1 VTLAPVPASKAG
13 KKGPTMPIFAT
24 GRGLLPTLASAAIA
38 SSVILAAPEA
48 HAQRPAPRPK
58 EAPAPPPP
66 PAPAPEPK
74 IPDLM
79 AAVPGGITAEQVGVR
94 AAQTSYVAKASE
106 ETSYAAEARTDAARA
121 GFLPRLQLTGRYT
134 RLSGFTPPAFGS
146 AQFRSVVTT
155 DAAGTSP
162 VDLANTQASGGVLRF
177 PLVLNQWLAQA
188 SLIVPISDYLLR
200 INQNYTA
207 ATRQEEAARY
217 DLQAERAKAYSDGK
231 IAYYTWLR
239 SRGSLT
245 VAEQSLA
252 VAKAHLRDSENL
264 FSVGSASKADVLRAQ
279 TQVSS
284 AELLVE
290 RAKNGITIAERNV
303 RVATHAKE
311 DEKLEPGESIDAQ
324 PPAAPRDLR
333 NLVSQAIAA
342 RPEVKSIDRNAE
354 ATRKLASVQKAGR
367 YPTLT
372 AQGDVIYGNP
382 NPRVFPQRQEGFTT
396 WAISAQITWS
406 PNDVITAGGNAAD
419 LDARAAALDAER
431 IATRDAI
438 ELEVNQHL
446 TAVLEA
452 DFAIQTTTRQLE
464 SAEEAYR
471 VARELFTAGRGT
483 STTLF
488 DAEVALAQARFEHLN
503 AKVDA
508 RLARIRLDH
517 ALGRDV
523 K

>member
-13 KKGPTMPIFAT
+13 KKGPTMPIFAS
-24 GRGLLPTLASAAIA
+24 GRGLLTTLASAAFA
-38 SSVILAAPEA
+38 SSAILAAPAA
-48 HAQRPAPRPK
+48 HAQRPPPKPK

-66 PAPAPEPK
+66 PAPEPK

-94 AAQTSYVAKASE
+94 AAQTSYTAKASE
-106 ETSYAAEARTDAARA
+106 ETSYAAESRTDAARV
-121 GFLPRLQLTGRYT
+121 GFLPRLVLTGRYQ
-134 RLSGFTPPAFGS
+134 RLSGFTPPAFGTS
-146 AQFRSVVTT
+146 QFSSVVTSEPP
-155 DAAGTSP
+155 GTVNP
-162 VDLANTQASGGVLRF
+162 ANTLASGGSFRF
-177 PLVLNQWLAQA
+177 PQVLNQWLAQA
-188 SLIVPISDYLLR
+188 SLIVPVSDYLLR

-217 DLQAERAKAYSDGK
+217 DLQAAKSKAYSDGK

-252 VAKAHLRDSENL
+252 VAKAHLRDSDNL
-264 FSVGSASKADVLRAQ
+264 FAVGSASKADVLRAQ
-279 TQVSS
+279 TQVAS

-290 RAKNGITIAERNV
+290 RARNGITVAERNV
-303 RVATHAKE
+303 RVATHAKD
-311 DEKLEPGESIDAQ
+311 DERLEPGESIDAQ
-324 PPAAPRDLR
+324 PPAAPQNVRS
-333 NLVSQAIAA
+333 LVAQAIAA

-354 ATRKLASVQKAGR
+354 ATRKLANVQKAGR
-367 YPTLT
+367 YPTVT
-372 AQGDVIYGNP
+372 AQGDLIYGNP
-382 NPRVFPQRQEGFTT
+382 NPRVVPQKQEGFTT
-396 WAISAQITWS
+396 WAIAAQITWS
-406 PNDVITAGGNAAD
+406 PNDVIAAGGNSSD
-419 LDARAAALDAER
+419 LEARAAALDAQKQ
-431 IATRDAI
+431 ATRDAI
-438 ELEVNQHL
+438 ELEVNQQY
-446 TAVLEA
+446 TAVIEA

-503 AKVDA
+503 ARVDA

>member
-1 VTLAPVPASKAG
+1 MPSFAS
-13 KKGPTMPIFAT
+13 
-24 GRGLLPTLASAAIA
+24 GRGLFTAAFA
-38 SSVILAAPEA
+38 TAAILAADAA

-58 EAPAPPPP
+58 EAPPPP
-66 PAPAPEPK
+66 PAAPEPK

-79 AAVPGGITAEQVGVR
+79 AAVPGGITAEQVAVR

-106 ETSYAAEARTDAARA
+106 DNVNAAEARSDAARA
-121 GFLPRLQLTGRYT
+121 GFIPRLLFTGRYQ
-134 RLSGFTPPAFGS
+134 RLSEFTPPAFGS
-146 AQFRSVVTT
+146 TQFSTVVTGQP
-155 DAAGTSP
+155 AGTVNP
-162 VDLANTQASGGVLRF
+162 TPTLASGGSFRF
-177 PLVLNQWLAQA
+177 PQILNQWLAQA

-217 DLQAERAKAYSDGK
+217 DLQAARAKSYSDGK
-231 IAYYTWLR
+231 VAYFTWLR

-252 VAKAHLRDSENL
+252 VARAHLRDSENL
-264 FSVGSASKADVLRAQ
+264 FAVGNASKADVLRAQ
-279 TQVSS
+279 TQVAS

-290 RAKNGITIAERNV
+290 RARNGITVAERAV

-311 DEKLEPGESIDAQ
+311 DEKLEPGESLDVAP
-324 PPAAPRDLR
+324 PPAPQNLR
-333 NLVSQAIAA
+333 ALVSEAIGA

-354 ATRKLASVQKAGR
+354 ATRKLAAVQKAGR
-367 YPTLT
+367 YPSLS
-372 AQGDVIYGNP
+372 AQGDIIYGNP
-382 NPRVFPQRQEGFTT
+382 NARRVPQTQDGFTT
-396 WAISAQITWS
+396 WAITAQLTWS
-406 PNDVITAGGNAAD
+406 PNDLIVANPSAAD
-419 LDARAAALDAER
+419 LEARAAALEAQKG
-431 IATRDAI
+431 ATRDSV
-438 ELEVNQHL
+438 ELEVTQQL
-446 TAVLEA
+446 TAVNEA

-508 RLARIRLDH
+508 RLARIRLEH

-523 K
+523 KPN